1 LIQDIE
7 GATPK
12 KKIKLSTQM
21 ITKYEIND
29 TAAQMVKSIN
39 QTGQNLSGAGVTR
52 ADLIAKGITSRDA
65 IVTLI
70 IGAAEKVAAGAPY
83 PLDMANTA
91 YDRLIAAM
99 VAGLK
104 S

>member
-1 LIQDIE
+1 
-7 GATPK
+7 
-12 KKIKLSTQM
+12 M

-29 TAAQMVKSIN
+29 TAAQAIKLIN
-39 QTGQNLSGAGVTR
+39 QTGQNLSKAGVTR

-70 IGAAEKVAAGAPY
+70 NGAAEKVAAGAPY

-99 VAGLK
+99 VAELK